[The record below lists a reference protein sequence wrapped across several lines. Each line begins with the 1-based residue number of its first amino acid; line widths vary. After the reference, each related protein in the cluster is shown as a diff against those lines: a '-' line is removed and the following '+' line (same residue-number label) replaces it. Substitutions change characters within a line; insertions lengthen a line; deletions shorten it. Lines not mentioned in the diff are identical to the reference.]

1 MTATEM
7 ERRQTRSAVELR
19 ASDATPRIGGYAAK
33 FNTLSQNLGGFVE
46 RIAPGFFDKSAGDGW
61 PGMMAR
67 YNHEL
72 LLGTTAAESLRLMI
86 DGTGLDY
93 EVDLLDDADSQRV
106 LKLVSRGD
114 VSQSSFAFYTYEDEW
129 TMTEQNF
136 PLRTLISGRGVDV
149 APVDQPAYLDTST
162 GLRSLAEARGMDVAE
177 VQELARSN
185 DLAKI
190 LTVAPVVIDLGAPST
205 ADERSTDSTDSGQ
218 DDLHPDAGRLL
229 ALRHALEMKRHLSV

>member
-1 MTATEM
+1 MTANDM
-7 ERRQTRSAVELR
+7 ERRQTRSTVELR
-19 ASDATPRIGGYAAK
+19 AADAAMRIGGYAAK

-72 LLGTTAAESLRLMI
+72 LLGTTAAGTLRLGI

-93 EVDLLDDADSQRV
+93 EVDLLDDDASMRV
-106 LKLVSRGD
+106 QKLVARGD
-114 VSQSSFAFYTYEDEW
+114 VRQSSFAFYTYEDEW
-129 TMTEQNF
+129 SMTEQGF

-162 GLRSLAEARGMDVAE
+162 GLRSLAEARGIDVSE
-177 VQELARSN
+177 VQEMARAN
-185 DLAKI
+185 ELAKI
-190 LTVAPVVIDLGAPST
+190 LTVPPVVIDLGATST
-205 ADERSTDSTDSGQ
+205 ADERSTDSDDDGQ
-218 DDLHPDAGRLL
+218 DDLHPDLDRLQ

>member
-1 MTATEM
+1 MTASEM

-19 ASDATPRIGGYAAK
+19 AADSALRIGGYAAK

-72 LLGTTAAESLRLMI
+72 LLGTTAAESLRLTI

-93 EVDLLDDADSQRV
+93 EVDLLDDADSMRV
-106 LKLVSRGD
+106 HKLVSRGD
-114 VSQSSFAFYTYEDEW
+114 VSQSSFAFFTYEDEW
-129 TMTEQNF
+129 SMTEQGF

-162 GLRSLAEARGMDVAE
+162 GLRSLAEARGIDVSE
-177 VQELARSN
+177 VEQMARAN
-185 DLAKI
+185 ELAKI
-190 LTVAPVVIDLGAPST
+190 LTAPPVVIDLGATPT
-205 ADERSTDSTDSGQ
+205 ADERSTDSTDDGQ
-218 DDLHPDAGRLL
+218 DETHPNLEWLHAE
-229 ALRHALEMKRHLSV
+229 RHALEMKRHLSV